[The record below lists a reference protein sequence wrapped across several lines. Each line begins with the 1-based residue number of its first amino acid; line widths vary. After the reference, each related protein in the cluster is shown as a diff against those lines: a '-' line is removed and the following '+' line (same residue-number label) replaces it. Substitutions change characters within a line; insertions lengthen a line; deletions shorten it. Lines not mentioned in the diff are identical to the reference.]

1 MINVGFGRKELTYLL
16 IALQSYEEKLLD
28 ETGEFM
34 EDAGNDLIFIQAMI
48 RRVIEAKDSPV
59 APAGQD

>member
-1 MINVGFGRKELTYLL
+1 MINIGFGKKELTYLL
-16 IALQSYEEKLLD
+16 LALRSYEEKLLD

-48 RRVIEAKDSPV
+48 RRVSEAKNNPTE
-59 APAGQD
+59 PAA